1 MLNGLQYRYHHGGN
15 PAKAAACA
23 TAIEDRRV
31 NRLSSG
37 DLQDIQVGAVAV
49 SIATRGEEKSRQ
61 LERRV
66 AKNDSEENSSV
77 ALYWDFEN
85 LHAGLF
91 EAVHGDGSYGKSDGR
106 FKAQEPFIDVQAVVE
121 LASSFGPIAINR
133 AYCNW
138 QYLGRYRDALLQGAV
153 ELIQLFSPGPNA
165 KNGADIKLC
174 LDAVEDINRFA
185 HIGTVLIVGGD
196 SDFMPV
202 SQKIKAAGRT
212 LVGLGTRKNT
222 NRHWAKSCHE
232 FRYYENLIEQPAV
245 VTVDAAPQA
254 GADAHPPPAANTPDI
269 DNGAEIF
276 RRAITLLAETKSDP
290 WVNKGS
296 VWHMIKRLDS
306 TFNPNDH
313 GHDNFPAMVKA
324 LEGMIEI
331 RKGVSDQLIRLR

>member
-1 MLNGLQYRYHHGGN
+1 M
-15 PAKAAACA
+15 
-23 TAIEDRRV
+23 
-31 NRLSSG
+31 
-37 DLQDIQVGAVAV
+37 
-49 SIATRGEEKSRQ
+49 
-61 LERRV
+61 
-66 AKNDSEENSSV
+66 AKNDSEKNSSV

-91 EAVHGDGSYGKSDGR
+91 EAVHGEGTYGKSDGR

-185 HIGTVLIVGGD
+185 HIGTVVIVGGD

-212 LVGLGTRKNT
+212 LIGLGTRKNT

-232 FRYYENLIEQPAV
+232 FRYYENLIEPPVVAV
-245 VTVDAAPQA
+245 VDAMLQPDAGVQAPPVAASPVVD
-254 GADAHPPPAANTPDI
+254 T
-269 DNGAEIF
+269 GAEIF
-276 RRAITLLAETKSDP
+276 RRAITLLAETKGDS
-290 WVNKGS
+290 WVNKGAI
-296 VWHMIKRLDS
+296 WHMIKRLDS
-306 TFNPNDH
+306 TFDTKDH
-313 GHDNFPAMVKA
+313 GHASFPAMVKA
-324 LEGMIEI
+324 LDGLIEI
-331 RKGVSDQLIRLR
+331 RKGESDQLIRLK

>member
-1 MLNGLQYRYHHGGN
+1 M
-15 PAKAAACA
+15 
-23 TAIEDRRV
+23 
-31 NRLSSG
+31 
-37 DLQDIQVGAVAV
+37 
-49 SIATRGEEKSRQ
+49 
-61 LERRV
+61 
-66 AKNDSEENSSV
+66 AKNDNEENSSV

-85 LHAGLF
+85 LHASLF

-174 LDAVEDINRFA
+174 LDAVEDINRFS
-185 HIGTVLIVGGD
+185 HIGTVVIVGGD

-212 LVGLGTRKNT
+212 LIGLGTRKNT

-232 FRYYENLIEQPAV
+232 FRYYENLIEPPAV
-245 VTVDAAPQA
+245 VVVDAVPLLEA
-254 GADAHPPPAANTPDI
+254 GVQLPPGAAAAVVDT
-269 DNGAEIF
+269 GAEIF
-276 RRAITLLAETKSDP
+276 LRAITLLAETKGDS
-290 WVNKGS
+290 WVNKGAI
-296 VWHMIKRLDS
+296 WHMIKRLDS
-306 TFNPNDH
+306 TFDTKDH
-313 GHDNFPAMVKA
+313 GHASFPAMVKA
-324 LEGMIEI
+324 LDGLIEI
-331 RKGVSDQLIRLR
+331 RKGESDQLIRLR